1 MTLFRGPSCGPR
13 FNILDVE
20 LLNPVLNK
28 SLIILEWEAAIKK
41 AKEAAKK
48 MAVEKAKKAGLSRA
62 KAERAGKCAAK
73 RAAWKVKVQ
82 QVRHPE

>member
-1 MTLFRGPSCGPR
+1 MFHGPSCGPR

-48 MAVEKAKKAGLSRA
+48 KAVEKAKKAGLSRA
-62 KAERAGKCAAK
+62 KAERAGKAAAK
-73 RAAWKVKVQ
+73 KAAAKVKAKE
-82 QVRHPE
+82 VRHPE